1 MLLNSNIKYICNK
14 LKNNMK
20 KALHITFLCLCSII
34 GFSQGITVIDTSDYS
49 QRTVFIKD
57 FKKSNADFIKKIKVN
72 HSGKVSKSLTT
83 MYKSFES
90 EFVEE
95 IKDKNFTFKSGLEDY
110 IQNIISDLR
119 KDNPLIPAKI
129 EVLIEKSN
137 YPNAYC
143 LANNTFVVNMGLF
156 NWLDNRDQMM
166 AVISHELGHNILDH
180 VLNSQVESIKNN
192 LNESSVVK
200 NLREVKHN
208 RSAKAFDLVKNKIY
222 ALKALKRQHEKE
234 ADSIGYVLY
243 KKSNKNE
250 FEYVNALKN
259 LLDFDTISPKKLSDK
274 IYLKLYD
281 LPNQKFNKKWL
292 LLDDFTNY
300 NYDGFKQKLDKD
312 SIATHPETEERVASL
327 RSSFEE
333 LLLEK
338 KSLPADEN
346 YKKIRNLTENEVLPN
361 LFWNE
366 KYGVG
371 IYAAMQFLES
381 EKEDKESQTFYKE
394 WLGKCFEK
402 IYEGRKNYKLNRYLD
417 TVDPKNHSES
427 YQQFL
432 NFMWNLKLEEIK
444 NISDFYN
451 KTS

>member
-14 LKNNMK
+14 LKINMK
-20 KALHITFLCLCSII
+20 KALHISFLCLCSFV
-34 GFSQGITVIDTSDYS
+34 GFAQGKTAIDTSDYS
-49 QRTVFIKD
+49 LRTVFIKD
-57 FKKSNADFIKKIKVN
+57 FKKSNEDFIKKIKGK
-72 HSGKVSKSLTT
+72 HSGKVSKSLTA
-83 MYKSFES
+83 MYKNFES

-95 IKDKNFTFKSGLEDY
+95 IKDKNYTFKSGLEEY
-110 IQNIISDLR
+110 IQSIISDLR
-119 KDNPLIPAKI
+119 KENANIPAKI

-156 NWLDNRDQMM
+156 NWLKNRDQMM

-180 VLNSQVESIKNN
+180 VLNSQVESIKND

-208 RSAKAFDLVKNKIY
+208 RTSKAFDLVKNKIY

-243 KKSNKNE
+243 KKSNRNE

-259 LLDFDTISPKKLSDK
+259 LLDFDTISPKKLSEK
-274 IYLKLYD
+274 IYFKLYD

-292 LLDDFTNY
+292 QLDDFTTY

-327 RSSFEE
+327 KSTFKE
-333 LLLEK
+333 LQLEK
-338 KSLPADEN
+338 KSLAADAS
-346 YKKIRNLTENEVLPN
+346 YKKIRTLTEDEILPN
-361 LFWNE
+361 LYWNE
-366 KYGVG
+366 NYGVG
-371 IYAAMQFLES
+371 IYTAMQFLEN
-381 EKEDKESQTFYKE
+381 EKEEQESHTFYKE
-394 WLGKCFEK
+394 WLGKCFIK

-417 TVDPKNHSES
+417 TVDPKNQSDS

-451 KTS
+451 KTT

>member
-1 MLLNSNIKYICNK
+1 
-14 LKNNMK
+14 MK
-20 KALHITFLCLCSII
+20 KALHIALLCLCCFF
-34 GFSQGITVIDTSDYS
+34 GFSQKIVVIDTSDYNE
-49 QRTVFIKD
+49 RKDFIKD
-57 FKKSNADFIKKIKVN
+57 FKKSNEVFIKKIKVN

-90 EFVEE
+90 EFIEE
-95 IKDKNFTFKSGLEDY
+95 IKDKNYTFKSGLEDY

-119 KDNPLIPAKI
+119 KENPSIPAEI

-156 NWLDNRDQMM
+156 NWLENRDQMM

-192 LNESSVVK
+192 QNESSVVK

-208 RSAKAFDLVKNKIY
+208 RTAKAFDLVKNKIY

-259 LLDFDTISPKKLSDK
+259 LLDFDTISPKKLSEK
-274 IYLKLYD
+274 IYFKLYD

-292 LLDDFTNY
+292 QLDDFTSY

-327 RSSFEE
+327 KSSFQE
-333 LLLEK
+333 LQLEK
-338 KSLPADEN
+338 KSLAGDAS
-346 YKKIRNLTENEVLPN
+346 YKKIRTLTENEILPN
-361 LFWNE
+361 LYWDEN
-366 KYGVG
+366 YGVG
-371 IYAAMQFLES
+371 IYTAMQFLEI
-381 EKEDKESQTFYKE
+381 EKEEKESHSFYKE

-444 NISDFYN
+444 TISNFYN
-451 KTS
+451 KTT